1 MILAFDMAEV
11 SHAGIELTAYYISQI
26 TYENPN
32 EKAANNSTHP
42 GLKKLL
48 TCGFVSKLSSV
59 CSESV

>member
-42 GLKKLL
+42 GLKNVWLCFQVK
-48 TCGFVSKLSSV
+48 
-59 CSESV
+59 